1 MVEAHQIAEAVEE
14 MVERDPRFARA
25 SYFFTHRAVR
35 ETAEAISKKEKG
47 QKRQISGQELLE
59 GIRSFAIDQFGPMA
73 LMVFHS
79 WNVTCSRDFGEIVFN
94 LAKVGILG
102 VSEQD
107 HIKDFENVYEFQD
120 VFAKPFQ
127 PENRRFPRISLDQL
141 EEGTLDISAC
151 SPNGSLSER

>member
-14 MVERDPRFARA
+14 IVERDPRFAKA
-25 SYFFTHRAVR
+25 VYYFTHRAVR

-59 GIRSFAIDQFGPMA
+59 GIRCFAIDQFGPMA
-73 LMVFHS
+73 LMVFES
-79 WNVTCSRDFGEIVFN
+79 WNVTCSRDFGEIVFS
-94 LAKVGILG
+94 LAKEGILG

-127 PENRRFPRISLDQL
+127 PKVRRFPRISLEQL
-141 EEGTLDISAC
+141 EEGALDL
-151 SPNGSLSER
+151 SPYSLN